1 MSMDTTNHHT
11 FALFLLSIA
20 CTLVLTGCFDELGT
34 AYDKGDKIA
43 FEFDL
48 VAEAQ
53 ASDQPATIAVP
64 EPVNSPDTTISL
76 GTELIGKQRSSEV
89 QINYGTAADR
99 VNYVREVPTDTGSV
113 RQDTTVLARGTTAQ
127 SGTNFQIDGSYT
139 LPADSSAANFNVTIL
154 EGIPDGGD
162 PVRVALRLDGNSG
175 ANIEPAETMRYLTV
189 TILPTPSN

>member
-1 MSMDTTNHHT
+1 MDTTGFRT
-11 FALFLLSIA
+11 LSLFLLSIA

-34 AYDKGDKIA
+34 AYDGGDKIA

-64 EPVNSPDTTISL
+64 EPVNSSDTTITL
-76 GTELIGKQRSSEV
+76 GTEFIGKQRSSDV
-89 QINYGTAADR
+89 QINYGVQEER

-113 RQDTTVLARGTTAQ
+113 RRDTTVLARATTAQ
-127 SGTNFQIDGSYT
+127 PGTNFEIDGSYT
-139 LPADSSAANFNVTIL
+139 LPADSSSASFDVTIL

-162 PVRVALRLDGNSG
+162 PVRVALRLDGNSN

-189 TILPTPSN
+189 TIVPTSSNI